1 MDKEKRAAEKRAA
14 RSHKEDVILNRVL
27 IWFGA
32 AVVVELILLLLNR
45 YYVNITTA
53 PGEIEFAGALLKAW
67 PAIIGVTAVGTVVCL
82 LWAIFRVKGGKPATL
97 PGVLFGVF
105 LTALVISVVTYRF
118 YGAGVQFLCG
128 IVPAAAVLALVY
140 YLYQH
145 EFFAV
150 TVLSALGLVGLWLF
164 RRAGSAHQPLLYGYI
179 VVLAVILVAA
189 VLLCRSMSNHGGA
202 LTLGGKK
209 LQVFSHNASYGMIY
223 LTCAIVAVA
232 VAAALALGTG
242 AAYYLIFALVGW
254 LFVMA
259 VYYTVKLM

>member
-14 RSHKEDVILNRVL
+14 RSHKEDAILNRVL

-45 YYVNITTA
+45 YYVNITTT

-67 PAIIGVTAVGTVVCL
+67 PVIIGVTAVGAVLCL
-82 LWAIFRVKGGKPATL
+82 IWAILWAKGGKRTTL

-105 LTALVISVVTYRF
+105 LTGLVISVITYRF
-118 YGAGVQFLCG
+118 YDTGVQFLCG
-128 IVPAAAVLALVY
+128 AVPAAAVLALVY

-145 EFFAV
+145 EFFTV
-150 TVLSALGLVGLWLF
+150 TVLSALGLIGLWLF
-164 RRAGSAHQPLLYGYI
+164 RRAGGGHQTLVYAYV
-179 VVLAVILVAA
+179 VVLAVVLVAA
-189 VLLCRSMSNHGGA
+189 ALLCRSVSAHDGA

-209 LQVFSHNASYGMIY
+209 YQLFQHNASYGMIY
-223 LTCAIVAVA
+223 LTCAVVAVA
-232 VAAALALGTG
+232 VIAALVLGT
-242 AAYYLIFALVGW
+242 AVAYYLIFALVGW
-254 LFVMA
+254 LFIMA